1 MLGDGVENTYP
12 LSYVFNLLISTVKR
26 KKLNYKKIFEQRGYT
41 SGRGT
46 TGHAVG
52 VGIEYRSGYM
62 IFFVE
67 HSPVVSLC
75 AKKTE
80 LYNTTNEK

>member
-1 MLGDGVENTYP
+1 MSVQ
-12 LSYVFNLLISTVKR
+12 
-26 KKLNYKKIFEQRGYT
+26 QRG
-41 SGRGT
+41 RVVEAR
-46 TGHAVG
+46 HELRVG
-52 VGIEYRSGYM
+52 VGIESRNELM

>member
-1 MLGDGVENTYP
+1 MSINHDRRVVEAR
-12 LSYVFNLLISTVKR
+12 LVCLKGAG
-26 KKLNYKKIFEQRGYT
+26 FEYSIKET
-41 SGRGT
+41 
-46 TGHAVG
+46 
-52 VGIEYRSGYM
+52 